1 MPKRLAEI
9 VVDTALATREDV
21 LQAARLADQD
31 KVPLVVPLVR
41 TVGVDELALV
51 ATIKR
56 HRRVSLPDPATVTHD
71 PEAIRELSRDICWRL
86 RAIPLAISYPSDDTK
101 TLRVAMADPTDT
113 VAIAELEHVTGCQVT
128 PLLMPLSAVEELIEK
143 AYKAFVTDVFRRP
156 KKKRVPFGGDLEV
169 TTKPIPRTGAQRNDP
184 PVEAAEPMKT
194 KPLAMRAIPVEDDEE
209 TSKGPAPQKPS
220 TAPFHRVAD
229 EANVELRLQ
238 ALLELLVQKDLLSM
252 QEYDQHVR
260 TLMKQRD
267 ESS

>member
-9 VVDTALATREDV
+9 VVETALATREDV
-21 LQAARLADQD
+21 IQAARLADQN

-41 TVGVDELALV
+41 EIGVDELALV

-71 PEAIRELSRDICWRL
+71 PEAIREVARDICWRL
-86 RAIPLAISYPSDDTK
+86 RAIPLSISYPSSDIK
-101 TLRVAMADPTDT
+101 ALRVAMADPTDT

-128 PLLMPLSAVEELIEK
+128 PSLMPLSAIEELIEK
-143 AYKAFVTDVFRRP
+143 AYKSFVTDVFRRP

-169 TTKPIPRTGAQRNDP
+169 TTKPIPRPDAQAGA

-194 KPLAMRAIPVEDDEE
+194 RPLAVGALALDEDED
-209 TSKGPAPQKPS
+209 TSKGPAPEKPS
-220 TAPFHRVAD
+220 TVPFHRVAD
-229 EANVELRLQ
+229 EADLELRLQ
-238 ALLELLVQKDLLSM
+238 ALLELLIEKDLLSM
-252 QEYDQHVR
+252 QEFDQHVR
-260 TLMKQRD
+260 TLMKRRD